1 MTAFIL
7 EVILRVLKSII
18 NLTTLFLL
26 DLLENLMTLMKTF
39 FYQPLLKW
47 NPNPFTIFYIG
58 GTNGYSILNT
68 SNKYGIENSQLYFK
82 FQYQFDL

>member
-39 FYQPLLKW
+39 FISPC
-47 NPNPFTIFYIG
+47 
-58 GTNGYSILNT
+58 
-68 SNKYGIENSQLYFK
+68 
-82 FQYQFDL
+82 